1 MSVLQLH
8 DAGQEFGELVLVEGA
23 IVVAFDQHELYRLDA
38 LEVVLGLVFLSISL
52 HLSIPIS
59 RVMR

>member
-1 MSVLQLH
+1 M
-8 DAGQEFGELVLVEGA
+8 LVEGP